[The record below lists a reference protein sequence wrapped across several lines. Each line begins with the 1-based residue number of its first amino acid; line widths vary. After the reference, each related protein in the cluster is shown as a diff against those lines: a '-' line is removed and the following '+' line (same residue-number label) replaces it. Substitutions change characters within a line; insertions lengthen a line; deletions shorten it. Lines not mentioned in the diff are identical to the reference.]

1 MTSIRRR
8 TLGVVLLVF
17 GLSMLVIGLTSYQD
31 AAHEV
36 EELFDA
42 RLAQNARLLEG
53 LVGAPLPEDERDA
66 LLASIDKALQRS
78 DETQSPVMRHPYESK
93 LVFQAW
99 RGETLVLRSAQ
110 APLEPLTSRRNGFGS
125 ARLDDY
131 DWRIFARS
139 GPGSPLRI
147 LVAEREDVRGELVTG
162 IALRTLMPDL
172 LGLPVLGLLLWWA
185 IGWGLRPLSQLAAQ
199 IRSRNPQ
206 TLQPL
211 IMHPLPRELETIAGA
226 LNRLLE
232 RIRALRAREQQF
244 IADAAHELRTP
255 LAVLDL
261 HAQNALASDNPGDRQ
276 EALDKLRDG
285 VARATRV
292 VSQLLTLA
300 RLEPEQE
307 GEGLARDFDLLHEV
321 REALAKLMPLAVEGR
336 QELQLDAD
344 EAADWRLEMEPG
356 AIDTLMQNLVGN
368 ALQHSPTGALI
379 RIVLAAGPDAL
390 TITVEDQ
397 GPGIPMDQ
405 REQVLQRFHRAGPG
419 AGAGLGLSI
428 VDRLLQRHRG
438 RLWLGDAPGG
448 GLSVT
453 VSLPRTPRAA

>member
-17 GLSMLVIGLTSYQD
+17 GLSMLVIGLTSYRD

-66 LLASIDKALQRS
+66 LLGSIDTALQRS
-78 DETQSPVMRHPYESK
+78 DETNGSVIRHPYESK

-99 RGETLVLRSAQ
+99 RGETLLLRSAQ
-110 APLEPLTSRRNGFGS
+110 APQAPLTSLRNGFGS
-125 ARLDDY
+125 ARLNDY
-131 DWRIFARS
+131 AWRVYALSTPERA
-139 GPGSPLRI
+139 LR
-147 LVAEREDVRGELVTG
+147 VVVGEREDVRGELVTL

-172 LGLPVLGLLLWWA
+172 LGLPVLALLLWWS
-185 IGWGLRPLSQLAAQ
+185 IGWGLRPLSRMAEQ
-199 IRSRNPQ
+199 IRRRDPHN
-206 TLQPL
+206 LQPL
-211 IMHPLPRELETIAGA
+211 ILHPMPRELETIAGA

-232 RIRALRAREQQF
+232 RIRTLRVREKRF

-261 HAQNALASDNPGDRQ
+261 HAQNALASDDPEDRQ

-285 VARATRV
+285 VARATWV

-307 GEGLARDFDLLHEV
+307 GEGLSLDIELLREV
-321 REALAKLMPLAVEGR
+321 REALAKLIPLAVEGR

-344 EAADWRLEMEPG
+344 ETADWQIEMEPG
-356 AIDTLMQNLVGN
+356 AIDTLLQNLVGN
-368 ALQHSPTGALI
+368 ALQHSPAGAVI
-379 RIVLAAGPDAL
+379 RIALTAGPKAL

-397 GPGIPMDQ
+397 GPGIPVDQ
-405 REQVLQRFHRAGPG
+405 REQVLERFHRAGPG

-428 VDRLLQRHRG
+428 INRLLQRHQG
-438 RLWLGDAPGG
+438 RLWLGDAPGD

-453 VSLPRTPRAA
+453 VSLPRTHRAA

>member
-1 MTSIRRR
+1 MSIRRR

-17 GLSMLVIGLTSYQD
+17 GLSMLVIGLTSYRD

-36 EELFDA
+36 EEVFDA
-42 RLAQNARLLEG
+42 NLAQNARLLEG

-66 LLASIDKALQRS
+66 LLGSIDTALQRS
-78 DETQSPVMRHPYESK
+78 DETNGAVIRHPYESK

-99 RGETLVLRSAQ
+99 RGETLLLRSAQ
-110 APLEPLTSRRNGFGS
+110 APQAPLTSLRNGFGS
-125 ARLDDY
+125 ARLNDY
-131 DWRIFARS
+131 DWRVFALNA
-139 GPGSPLRI
+139 PGSMLRV

-185 IGWGLRPLSQLAAQ
+185 IGWGLRPLSQLAEQ

-232 RIRALRAREQQF
+232 RILALRAREQRF

-261 HAQNALASDNPGDRQ
+261 HAQNALASDDPEDRQ

-307 GEGLARDFDLLHEV
+307 GEGLSRDIELLREV
-321 REALAKLMPLAVEGR
+321 REALAKLIPLAVEGR

-344 EAADWRLEMEPG
+344 ETADWQIEMEPG
-356 AIDTLMQNLVGN
+356 AIDTLLQNLVGN
-368 ALQHSPTGALI
+368 ALQHSPAGAVI
-379 RIVLAAGPDAL
+379 RIALTAGPKTLA
-390 TITVEDQ
+390 ITVEDQ
-397 GPGIPMDQ
+397 GAGIPVDQ
-405 REQVLQRFHRAGPG
+405 REQVLERFHRAGPG

-428 VDRLLQRHRG
+428 VNRLLQRHQG

-453 VSLPRTPRAA
+453 VSLPRTHRAA